1 MEYTIRDRGRELG
14 SFTMDQI
21 ETKLDDHQIGM
32 MAEVYDG
39 DRWITIAELI
49 ENLEQERN
57 QSAKRL
63 TLQQEAT
70 AKRNEEEQQKRL
82 LELEIQKERTRQ
94 MEVEQ
99 KRESPLLEQKSKF
112 SETGLVHNINGAGF
126 AGYICVALSFL
137 LACIFWIS
145 IIYGFPLIIYSV
157 LDWCGNRKCRVNFR
171 WHELF
176 FGRSQQISRYFS
188 NIGLCNHPF
197 VAGDSIRLF
206 GNINSKVHLND
217 LATCLLT
224 TTG

>member
-1 MEYTIRDRGRELG
+1 MEYTIRDRGREIG
-14 SFTMDQI
+14 SFSLEQI
-21 ETKLDDHQIGM
+21 EAKLDDHQIGM
-32 MAEVYDG
+32 MAEAYDG
-39 DRWITIAELI
+39 DKWITIAELI
-49 ENLEQERN
+49 ENLEQEHE

-70 AKRNEEEQQKRL
+70 AKRNEEEKQKRL

-145 IIYGFPLIIYSV
+145 IIYGFPLIITIAFGIGVATGSAGLILGITNCFLSDASRSHGIFQTLGSV
-157 LDWCGNRKCRVNFR
+157 ITLLLLV
-171 WHELF
+171 
-176 FGRSQQISRYFS
+176 I
-188 NIGLCNHPF
+188 PF
-197 VAGDSIRLF
+197 VFLEILIAKF
-206 GNINSKVHLND
+206 
-217 LATCLLT
+217 T
-224 TTG
+224 